1 MGEHLVFL
9 LHAPLGA
16 MGGVAVG
23 ERRAGFDRPGK
34 SAILGLIAAG
44 LGLDR
49 SDESAHTALADGYGL
64 GLGEIAPGCLL
75 FDYHTAQMP
84 PQRKN
89 RRFATR
95 REELGV
101 DDVGTILSVREYRT
115 DPAYL
120 VVLWPREAHRAG
132 STRSVCRRPEAP
144 TFHALFR
151 PQGVPVGRASR
162 SSRNCRSRRSAFGLS
177 DLYVAGT
184 DAGTDRSFFS
194 RSGGSMARRR
204 FWRLDLDA
212 RKPRD
217 RARIAMRIER
227 RRDAL
232 ESRRRWQ
239 FGLRSEAVVD
249 GRRE

>member
-1 MGEHLVFL
+1 VVKVMREYLVFL

-23 ERRAGFDRPGK
+23 EQRSGFDRPGK

-49 SDESAHTALADGYGL
+49 SDEAAHSALADGYGL
-64 GLGEIAPGCLL
+64 GLGEIASGRLL

-84 PQRKN
+84 PQRRN
-89 RRFATR
+89 RHFATR

-115 DPAYL
+115 GPAYL
-120 VVLWPREAHRAG
+120 VVLWVREAPRWPLGHF
-132 STRSVCRRPEAP
+132 VEALKHP
-144 TFHALFR
+144 HFTLYFGRKACPL
-151 PQGVPVGRASR
+151 GVPLDPRLIEADDPHSAMLQYLTGRTPEQTK
-162 SSRNCRSRRSAFGLS
+162 LLH
-177 DLYVAGT
+177 DLRL
-184 DAGTDRSFFS
+184 D
-194 RSGGSMARRR
+194 GSPSVLA
-204 FWRLDLDA
+204 LDLDGA
-212 RKPRD
+212 GD
-217 RARIAMRIER
+217 RSRTLRIER

-239 FGLRSEAVVD
+239 FGLRSEALVA
-249 GRRE
+249 GRNE